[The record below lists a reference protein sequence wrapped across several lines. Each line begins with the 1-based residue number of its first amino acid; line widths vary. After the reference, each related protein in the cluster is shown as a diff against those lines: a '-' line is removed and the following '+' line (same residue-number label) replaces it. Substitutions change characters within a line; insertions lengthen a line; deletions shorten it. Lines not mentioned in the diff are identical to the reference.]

1 MPLTTILNAAAL
13 AACWVSL
20 AVQLTLTYRSWDA
33 SWGTGFK
40 VVAFLMHSHTA
51 VLAALLAIFTN
62 PSQQLLLGAIAPLV
76 LLLAVLWA
84 FTLNGRR
91 SSTAEAGLEEER
103 AGLALVR
110 AQIVTII
117 LHEIRTP
124 LTIIKGYTD
133 MLINGLLGH
142 VPDYLQE
149 PMQGIDVATRRLSIL
164 SDHAAALL
172 QDISVISFT
181 AVSMLENIIT
191 SPDIWIASRRT
202 PEQIDISLDCP
213 ANLLIEGDA
222 FKTHTAVREL
232 VRNAVK
238 FTDPGGTVSVRA
250 RAVNGHYVI
259 EVEDTGIGIP
269 DEYRSAIFTET
280 FWQPTNPA
288 NRRYEGAGFGLYVVN
303 QLAEQ
308 MDGRV
313 EFDSAVGIGS
323 TFRLFLPRRLVK

>member
-1 MPLTTILNAAAL
+1 MSISTILNTIAL
-13 AACWVSL
+13 AACWLSL
-20 AVQLTLTYRSWDA
+20 AAQLSLTYRAWEA
-33 SWGTGFK
+33 SWGAGFK
-40 VVAFLMHSHTA
+40 VVALLIHGHTA
-51 VLAALLAIFTN
+51 VLGTLLAMVSN
-62 PSQQLLLGAIAPLV
+62 PSNQLLMAAISPLV
-76 LLLAVLWA
+76 VLLAVLWA
-84 FTLNGRR
+84 LTLRGRR
-91 SSTAEAGLEEER
+91 VSPAEEGLERER

-124 LTIIKGYTD
+124 LTIIRGYID
-133 MLINGLLGH
+133 MLVNGHLGH
-142 VPDYLQE
+142 VPEHLSE

-164 SDHAAALL
+164 SDHATALL
-172 QDISVISFT
+172 QDISVLSFT
-181 AVSMLENIIT
+181 AVSMLENIIS
-191 SPDIWIASRRT
+191 SPDIWVASRRT
-202 PEQIDISLDCP
+202 PEEIDISLDCP

-238 FTDPGGTVSVRA
+238 FTSAGGKVSIRA
-250 RAVNGHYVI
+250 KAINGHYVI
-259 EVEDTGIGIP
+259 EVQDTGIGIP
-269 DEYRSAIFTET
+269 DEYRAKIFYET

-303 QLAEQ
+303 QLAMQ

>member
-1 MPLTTILNAAAL
+1 MSVTTTLNTAAL
-13 AACWVSL
+13 AACWLSL
-20 AVQLTLTYRSWDA
+20 VAQLIMTYRAWDA

-40 VVAFLMHSHTA
+40 VVAFVMHTHTA
-51 VLAALLAIFTN
+51 VLATLLAVINDPT
-62 PSQQLLLGAIAPLV
+62 QQMLLGAIAPMV
-76 LLLAVLWA
+76 LLLAILWA

-91 SSTAEAGLEEER
+91 SSAAVEQER

-124 LTIIKGYTD
+124 LTIIKGYID
-133 MLINGLLGH
+133 MLVNGHLGH
-142 VPDYLQE
+142 LPEHLHE
-149 PMQGIDVATRRLSIL
+149 PMQGIDMATRRLSIL
-164 SDHAAALL
+164 SDHATALL

-181 AVSMLENIIT
+181 AVSMLENIIS
-191 SPDIWIASRRT
+191 SPDIWVASRRT
-202 PEQIDISLDCP
+202 PEQINISLDCP

-238 FTDPGGTVSVRA
+238 FTDAGGKVSVRA

-259 EVEDTGIGIP
+259 EVVDTGIGIP
-269 DEYRSAIFTET
+269 DEYRTAIFRET

-303 QLAEQ
+303 QLAMQ

>member
-1 MPLTTILNAAAL
+1 
-13 AACWVSL
+13 
-20 AVQLTLTYRSWDA
+20 
-33 SWGTGFK
+33 
-40 VVAFLMHSHTA
+40 
-51 VLAALLAIFTN
+51 
-62 PSQQLLLGAIAPLV
+62 
-76 LLLAVLWA
+76 
-84 FTLNGRR
+84 
-91 SSTAEAGLEEER
+91 
-103 AGLALVR
+103 LVR

-124 LTIIKGYTD
+124 LTIIRGYID
-133 MLINGLLGH
+133 MLVNGHLGH
-142 VPDYLQE
+142 VPEHLSE

-164 SDHAAALL
+164 SDHATALL
-172 QDISVISFT
+172 QDISVLSFT
-181 AVSMLENIIT
+181 AVSMLENIIS
-191 SPDIWIASRRT
+191 SPDIWVASRRT
-202 PEQIDISLDCP
+202 PEEIDISLDCP

-238 FTDPGGTVSVRA
+238 FTSAGGKVSIRA
-250 RAVNGHYVI
+250 KAINGHYVI
-259 EVEDTGIGIP
+259 EVQDTGIGIP
-269 DEYRSAIFTET
+269 DEYRAKIFYET

-303 QLAEQ
+303 QLAMQ